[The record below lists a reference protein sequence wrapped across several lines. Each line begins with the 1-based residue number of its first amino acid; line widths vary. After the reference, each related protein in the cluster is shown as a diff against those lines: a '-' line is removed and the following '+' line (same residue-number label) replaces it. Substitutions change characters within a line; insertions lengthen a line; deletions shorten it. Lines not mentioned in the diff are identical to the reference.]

1 MKATR
6 SDGGTIQLSIGHEDQ
21 AIEHGKQSPNGKL
34 RTGAQRYVN
43 ERRKDTEQNKET
55 EGEATVG
62 RKMNTP
68 GQQKQK

>member
-1 MKATR
+1 MKITR

-34 RTGAQRYVN
+34 RTGAQRNV
-43 ERRKDTEQNKET
+43 EQNEET
-55 EGEATVG
+55 KGEATVG